1 LFHFSPGLLCSTRS
15 QYDLEFIVVDHPI
28 DTVEIFDIFYINLAV
43 IFSHHP
49 HTCHAI
55 VYACYILFAAQQ
67 IEQLC
72 IQNLIHTIYPLSVVN
87 IFLICDCS
95 DSSDSASVLST
106 SSMIISTAVF
116 TCLPDPLKASAAV
129 PSSVSVISRII
140 LIARLSSFR
149 LLGLTSTM

>member
-1 LFHFSPGLLCSTRS
+1 HS
-15 QYDLEFIVVDHPI
+15 IVYY
-28 DTVEIFDIFYINLAV
+28 FYIHISSQHIN
-43 IFSHHP
+43 
-49 HTCHAI
+49 
-55 VYACYILFAAQQ
+55 
-67 IEQLC
+67 QLLS
-72 IQNLIHTIYPLSVVN
+72 QNFRHTIYPLSVVN